1 MVTAT
6 PVLSFT
12 GAGAGLLHAT
22 TVITKTTV
30 IIMINACL
38 NISAP
43 LHLAYLAL
51 RAQPHEFQQV
61 AAYAE
66 TRLLLQSLLKPVQ
79 FTVGEVGHPAAIATD
94 QVVVMFT
101 RPLALKVAA
110 AGVAYMYLA

>member
-12 GAGAGLLHAT
+12 GAGAGVLQAAS
-22 TVITKTTV
+22 VITKTTA
-30 IIMINACL
+30 IIVINACL
-38 NISAP
+38 NISTH
-43 LHLAYLAL
+43 LHLVYLAL

-61 AAYAE
+61 AAYSE
-66 TRLLLQSLLKPVQ
+66 TRLLLQALLKPVQ
-79 FTVGEVGHPAAIATD
+79 FAIGEIGHPATIAAY

-110 AGVAYMYLA
+110 A